1 MHDMTEAPAPIERL
15 VRSAG
20 VRSGYTSLVAH
31 VAVLILLAL
40 CMIPAEHK
48 ARPRPIVITMTP
60 ATEPEAD
67 PGAAGG
73 GAVEPLATDVVAV
86 VPEVE
91 AVSPSVESP
100 EPLIPVEPPVEA
112 TVVPVPSPDPEP
124 VLAATEAFRPM
135 RVPAVAA
142 SHAVS
147 HGPAPG
153 SRVAE
158 AYAGRRGPTRGRG
171 AFERGGS
178 AASEEAVERGL
189 AWLAR
194 HQAAD
199 GSWRFDLA
207 GCQCDGACRDRGTVT
222 STTAATGIALLPFLG
237 AGHTHVEGTYRETV
251 TRGIYYL
258 MSRLQPTSRGGDLS
272 EGTMY
277 GHGVATLALAEA
289 LGMTSDDALVKYV
302 RDAVRFMET
311 AQDQHGGGWRY
322 LPGQPGDTTVTAW
335 QLAALRSAA
344 LAGVAVPSPTMDGIC
359 RFLDRVQVRRGEAY
373 GYQSPQARPC
383 TSAVGLA
390 CRVYTGWP
398 EHEILDRGLT
408 VLAKGG
414 PDSDAIYLNFY
425 LAQALLHRD
434 HPLWPRWNA
443 RNRDQLVARQSTVG
457 HEAGSWFLT
466 DHDTAPGGRLAHTA
480 LAVLTLEVYYRLL
493 PIYRPDAAAA
503 GW

>member
-1 MHDMTEAPAPIERL
+1 MHDMPEAPTPIERL
-15 VRSAG
+15 VRSSG

-31 VAVLILLAL
+31 VAVLIALAL
-40 CMIPAEHK
+40 WMIPTERQ
-48 ARPRPIVITMTP
+48 ARPRPIVIAMTH
-60 ATEPEAD
+60 AAEPEAD
-67 PGAAGG
+67 AGAAGG
-73 GAVEPLATDVVAV
+73 GTIEPVATDVVAV
-86 VPEVE
+86 VPAVE
-91 AVSPSVESP
+91 AVSPAAESP
-100 EPLIPVEPPVEA
+100 EPVLPIEPPV
-112 TVVPVPSPDPEP
+112 VPEPSPAPEP
-124 VLAATEAFRPM
+124 VIAAADALEPM
-135 RVPAVAA
+135 RVPAVAT

-147 HGPAPG
+147 RGPAPG

-158 AYAGRRGPTRGRG
+158 AYAGRRGPARGRG
-171 AFERGGS
+171 ALERGGS

-199 GSWRFDLA
+199 GSWRFDLS
-207 GCQCDGACRDRGTVT
+207 GCQCDGACRDRGTVS

-237 AGHTHVEGTYRETV
+237 AGHTHVEGEYRETV

-289 LGMTSDDALVKYV
+289 LGMTRDDALERYV

-311 AQDQHGGGWRY
+311 AQDHHGGGWRY

-359 RFLDRVQVRRGEAY
+359 RFLDRVQTRRGEAY

-383 TSAVGLA
+383 TSAIGLA
-390 CRVYTGWP
+390 CRVYTAWP
-398 EHEILDRGLT
+398 EEETLDRGLT
-408 VLAKGG
+408 ALAKGG
-414 PDSDAIYLNFY
+414 PDPDAIYLNFY

-443 RNRDQLVARQSTVG
+443 RNRDQLVARQATVG
-457 HEAGSWFLT
+457 HEAGSWFVA

-493 PIYRPDAAAA
+493 PIYRPDAARA